1 MLITSLAMAD
11 EPRRILTA
19 DASKLG
25 VGQNIGFVEK
35 LIHESAAAKQILQSD
50 NPEAR
55 AFQEKAIVHLDEAR
69 AAEKQGN
76 AEAVAK
82 ALNKAKLAIFMGMRL
97 VGDKV
102 VKDKKQENYNKK
114 RHSLESLLVAHKR
127 IRKENE
133 QGQNANTKVSQKVA
147 EIEAHTQSRM
157 QEAQTHYDKGKLVEA
172 MDVLNNAYLSLKLS
186 LVKLRDGKTLVRSL
200 HFETKEDEYRYE
212 LRRNDTHN
220 MLINTVLKKKRADPR
235 LGKLMDI
242 PLKEADKLRAEAEQ
256 QAGSENFETA
266 IKTLEESTKHIIR
279 AIRMAGIF
287 IPG

>member
-1 MLITSLAMAD
+1 
-11 EPRRILTA
+11 
-19 DASKLG
+19 
-25 VGQNIGFVEK
+25 
-35 LIHESAAAKQILQSD
+35 
-50 NPEAR
+50 
-55 AFQEKAIVHLDEAR
+55 
-69 AAEKQGN
+69 
-76 AEAVAK
+76 
-82 ALNKAKLAIFMGMRL
+82 
-97 VGDKV
+97 V
-102 VKDKKQENYNKK
+102 V
-114 RHSLESLLVAHKR
+114 R
-127 IRKENE
+127 RKENE
-133 QGQNANTKVSQKVA
+133 QGQNANTKVSRKVA
-147 EIEAHTQSRM
+147 EIETHTQARM
-157 QEAQTHYDKGKLVEA
+157 QEAQSHYDKGELVEA

-242 PLKEADKLRAEAEQ
+242 PLKEADKLRAEAEK
-256 QAGSENFETA
+256 QADSKKFETA